1 MAVRPYWVKE
11 TVWIANERLL
21 ANIVLTRIAA
31 APTEERRDRMSNR
44 KQPSGAQNR
53 KRKAE
58 QTSVGEKAD
67 GIEPAA
73 VSDIGISDVNCGDP
87 ATWPDTCNN
96 VLRQL
101 LVQHGP
107 QHISSYNFPKDSKN
121 RRFSPIHYKRRLS
134 NGEENTTA
142 ILSVHERSTEHIDNY
157 QTWRELELR
166 LKQGKTIDH
175 IEQQSLKQEEKY
187 WQNFL
192 ERLIALSR
200 VLAVQNLAFRGT
212 NESLYSPNNG
222 NFLKLVE
229 FLALFDPVMNEHL
242 RRIKNKETMVHY
254 LGKRIQ
260 NELIQ
265 LLASAIKEKILA
277 EVKLAKYFSI
287 ISDCTPDISHIEQL
301 TTILRYVDIKK
312 EPEVLVSIMKDL
324 TIKPLSETRW
334 ESRIDAL
341 KPLRYHLADIYD
353 ALLEIY
359 EDTNLKG
366 SSGSSTRVEAK
377 ELADAVS
384 KYEFVVSLVTWYNIL
399 FEVNITSKHFQDKD
413 ADLNSATKQLEATK
427 SYLLSC
433 RCDDGFQKVLVDATE
448 VAQDLEIEP
457 QFEKKQSRK
466 RRKKRLFDYEAH
478 EESLE
483 DPSQTFKV
491 EFYYSVLDMAI
502 QSVEERFHQ
511 LHSYKAIFGFLY
523 DIHGIKNA
531 PNADILHDCQNLEKS
546 LTHNGHHDIDARDLC
561 SELKAVSRRLTKP
574 MLPQAA
580 LCFIF
585 EQKLQDSVPN
595 VVIAHRILLTLPVS
609 VASGERSFSK
619 LKLIKTYL
627 RSTMLQQ
634 RLVGL
639 ATISIENEEASNL
652 DLAKLVEK
660 FASLKARKLEL
671 LSENI
676 VVGGAMLSAAAQRL
690 LASSSSPLRMERSSA
705 SRRTENVH
713 IVRLNEYLPNNDSFS
728 VKKDPRVKRYSDG
741 EGGSADA
748 VDTVTGRR
756 QAMWK
761 PGV

>member
-1 MAVRPYWVKE
+1 
-11 TVWIANERLL
+11 
-21 ANIVLTRIAA
+21 
-31 APTEERRDRMSNR
+31 
-44 KQPSGAQNR
+44 
-53 KRKAE
+53 
-58 QTSVGEKAD
+58 
-67 GIEPAA
+67 
-73 VSDIGISDVNCGDP
+73 
-87 ATWPDTCNN
+87 
-96 VLRQL
+96 
-101 LVQHGP
+101 
-107 QHISSYNFPKDSKN
+107 
-121 RRFSPIHYKRRLS
+121 
-134 NGEENTTA
+134 
-142 ILSVHERSTEHIDNY
+142 
-157 QTWRELELR
+157 
-166 LKQGKTIDH
+166 
-175 IEQQSLKQEEKY
+175 
-187 WQNFL
+187 
-192 ERLIALSR
+192 
-200 VLAVQNLAFRGT
+200 
-212 NESLYSPNNG
+212 
-222 NFLKLVE
+222 
-229 FLALFDPVMNEHL
+229 
-242 RRIKNKETMVHY
+242 MVHY

-277 EVKLAKYFSI
+277 DVKLAKYFSI
-287 ISDCTPDISHIEQL
+287 ILDCTPDISHIEQL
-301 TTILRYVDIKK
+301 TMILRYVDIKK
-312 EPEVLVSIMKDL
+312 EPEVSQHQVCIKESFLGFVPLKETTGAFMTETLVDELQNVGLQIDNLRGQGYDNGSNMKEKHNGVQQRVLDMNPRAFFVPCSAHSLKLVVNDAVKCCLQATKFFGIVQHLYNFFSTSTHRWQVLVSIIKDL
-324 TIKPLSETRW
+324 TIKPLNETRW

-377 ELADAVS
+377 GLADAVS

-399 FEVNITSKHFQDKD
+399 FEVNITSKHLQDKD

-457 QFEKKQSRK
+457 QFEKEQSRK

-483 DPSQTFKV
+483 DSSQKFKV

-531 PNADILHDCQNLEKS
+531 PTADILHDCQNLEKS

-595 VVIAHRILLTLPVS
+595 VVIALRILLTLPVS

-660 FASLKARKLEL
+660 FASLKARKVEL
-671 LSENI
+671 
-676 VVGGAMLSAAAQRL
+676 
-690 LASSSSPLRMERSSA
+690 
-705 SRRTENVH
+705 
-713 IVRLNEYLPNNDSFS
+713 
-728 VKKDPRVKRYSDG
+728 
-741 EGGSADA
+741 
-748 VDTVTGRR
+748 
-756 QAMWK
+756 
-761 PGV
+761 

>member
-1 MAVRPYWVKE
+1 MGPVFHLEAIMEQWDFP
-11 TVWIANERLL
+11 
-21 ANIVLTRIAA
+21 NINSKKRRRHSG
-31 APTEERRDRMSNR
+31 EE
-44 KQPSGAQNR
+44 GHR
-53 KRKAE
+53 KRGRVDIAFKSWDTFLVEFSKVKKTFDRNMEIRDARKDLRFYVLHTVMKKRFWNHVDGLKQE
-58 QTSVGEKAD
+58 HCKVDVVQTSVGEKAD

-73 VSDIGISDVNCGDP
+73 VSDIGISDVNYGDP

-121 RRFSPIHYKRRLS
+121 RKFSPIYYKRRLS
-134 NGEENTTA
+134 N
-142 ILSVHERSTEHIDNY
+142 
-157 QTWRELELR
+157 
-166 LKQGKTIDH
+166 
-175 IEQQSLKQEEKY
+175 
-187 WQNFL
+187 
-192 ERLIALSR
+192 
-200 VLAVQNLAFRGT
+200 
-212 NESLYSPNNG
+212 
-222 NFLKLVE
+222 
-229 FLALFDPVMNEHL
+229 ALFDPVMNEHL

-287 ISDCTPDISHIEQL
+287 ILDCTPDISHIEQL
-301 TTILRYVDIKK
+301 TMILRYVDIKK
-312 EPEVLVSIMKDL
+312 EPEVSQHQVCIKEFFLGFVPLKETTGGFMTETLVDELQNVGLQIDNVRGQGYDNGSNMKGKHNGAQQRVLDMNPRAFFVPCSAHSLNLVVLVSIMKDL

-353 ALLEIY
+353 ALLKIY
-359 EDTNLKG
+359 EDTNIKG
-366 SSGSSTRVEAK
+366 SSGSLTRVEAK

-384 KYEFVVSLVTWYNIL
+384 KYEFVVSLVTWYSIL
-399 FEVNITSKHFQDKD
+399 FEVNITSKYLQDKD

-433 RCDDGFQKVLVDATE
+433 RCDDSFQKVLVDATE

-561 SELKAVSRRLTKP
+561 SELKAVSRRLMKP

-595 VVIAHRILLTLPVS
+595 VMIALKILLTLPVS

-639 ATISIENEEASNL
+639 ATISIENEETSNL
-652 DLAKLVEK
+652 DLAKLAEK
-660 FASLKARKLEL
+660 FASLKARKVEL
-671 LSENI
+671 
-676 VVGGAMLSAAAQRL
+676 
-690 LASSSSPLRMERSSA
+690 
-705 SRRTENVH
+705 
-713 IVRLNEYLPNNDSFS
+713 
-728 VKKDPRVKRYSDG
+728 
-741 EGGSADA
+741 
-748 VDTVTGRR
+748 
-756 QAMWK
+756 
-761 PGV
+761 

>member
-1 MAVRPYWVKE
+1 MHRYS
-11 TVWIANERLL
+11 
-21 ANIVLTRIAA
+21 VLTWTSRQLK
-31 APTEERRDRMSNR
+31 RRRHHRMGSL
-44 KQPSGAQNR
+44 
-53 KRKAE
+53 
-58 QTSVGEKAD
+58 D
-67 GIEPAA
+67 
-73 VSDIGISDVNCGDP
+73 
-87 ATWPDTCNN
+87 PDTVTHTHLFILEATKHFHSVERQRYRSNDKFLQISFARDPQPPETTGAFMTETLVDKLQN
-96 VLRQL
+96 VGLQ
-101 LVQHGP
+101 
-107 QHISSYNFPKDSKN
+107 
-121 RRFSPIHYKRRLS
+121 
-134 NGEENTTA
+134 
-142 ILSVHERSTEHIDNY
+142 IDNV
-157 QTWRELELR
+157 RG
-166 LKQGKTIDH
+166 QGYDH
-175 IEQQSLKQEEKY
+175 GSNMKGKHNGVQQ
-187 WQNFL
+187 
-192 ERLIALSR
+192 R
-200 VLAVQNLAFRGT
+200 VLDMNPRAFFAPCSAH
-212 NESLYSPNNG
+212 SL
-222 NFLKLVE
+222 NFV
-229 FLALFDPVMNEHL
+229 
-242 RRIKNKETMVHY
+242 
-254 LGKRIQ
+254 
-260 NELIQ
+260 
-265 LLASAIKEKILA
+265 
-277 EVKLAKYFSI
+277 
-287 ISDCTPDISHIEQL
+287 
-301 TTILRYVDIKK
+301 
-312 EPEVLVSIMKDL
+312 VLVSIMKDL

-384 KYEFVVSLVTWYNIL
+384 KYEFVVSLVTWYSIL
-399 FEVNITSKHFQDKD
+399 FEVNITSKHLQDKD

-433 RCDDGFQKVLVDATE
+433 RCDDGFQKVLVDATK

-561 SELKAVSRRLTKP
+561 SELKAVSRRLMKP

-595 VVIAHRILLTLPVS
+595 VMIALKILLTLPVS
-609 VASGERSFSK
+609 VANGERSFSK

-639 ATISIENEEASNL
+639 ATISIENEETSNS

-660 FASLKARKLEL
+660 FASLKARKVEFQDQGCQ
-671 LSENI
+671 I
-676 VVGGAMLSAAAQRL
+676 
-690 LASSSSPLRMERSSA
+690 
-705 SRRTENVH
+705 TEAEKGQKQQK
-713 IVRLNEYLPNNDSFS
+713 NEPKRPNALQ
-728 VKKDPRVKRYSDG
+728 KKAKNM
-741 EGGSADA
+741 
-748 VDTVTGRR
+748 
-756 QAMWK
+756 Q
-761 PGV
+761 

>member
-1 MAVRPYWVKE
+1 
-11 TVWIANERLL
+11 
-21 ANIVLTRIAA
+21 
-31 APTEERRDRMSNR
+31 
-44 KQPSGAQNR
+44 
-53 KRKAE
+53 
-58 QTSVGEKAD
+58 
-67 GIEPAA
+67 
-73 VSDIGISDVNCGDP
+73 
-87 ATWPDTCNN
+87 
-96 VLRQL
+96 
-101 LVQHGP
+101 
-107 QHISSYNFPKDSKN
+107 
-121 RRFSPIHYKRRLS
+121 
-134 NGEENTTA
+134 
-142 ILSVHERSTEHIDNY
+142 
-157 QTWRELELR
+157 
-166 LKQGKTIDH
+166 
-175 IEQQSLKQEEKY
+175 
-187 WQNFL
+187 
-192 ERLIALSR
+192 
-200 VLAVQNLAFRGT
+200 
-212 NESLYSPNNG
+212 
-222 NFLKLVE
+222 
-229 FLALFDPVMNEHL
+229 
-242 RRIKNKETMVHY
+242 MVY
-254 LGKRIQ
+254 CLGKRIQ

-287 ISDCTPDISHIEQL
+287 ILDCTPDISHIEQL
-301 TTILRYVDIKK
+301 TMILRYVDIKK

-384 KYEFVVSLVTWYNIL
+384 KYEFAVSLATWYNIL
-399 FEVNITSKHFQDKD
+399 FEVNITSKHLQDKD

-448 VAQDLEIEP
+448 VAQELEIEP

-466 RRKKRLFDYEAH
+466 RQKKRLFDYEAH

-523 DIHGIKNA
+523 DIHGIKYA

-561 SELKAVSRRLTKP
+561 SELKAVSRCLTKP

-580 LCFIF
+580 LCFIS

-595 VVIAHRILLTLPVS
+595 VVIALRILLTLPVS

-619 LKLIKTYL
+619 LKLINTYL

-652 DLAKLVEK
+652 NLAELVGK
-660 FASLKARKLEL
+660 FASLKARRVEL
-671 LSENI
+671 WPCPRSPRWNHQGQQPGLDGDST
-676 VVGGAMLSAAAQRL
+676 VVKELDWYVIRSRDFFSAHL
-690 LASSSSPLRMERSSA
+690 L
-705 SRRTENVH
+705 
-713 IVRLNEYLPNNDSFS
+713 
-728 VKKDPRVKRYSDG
+728 RV
-741 EGGSADA
+741 
-748 VDTVTGRR
+748 VLV
-756 QAMWK
+756 
-761 PGV
+761 

>member
-1 MAVRPYWVKE
+1 
-11 TVWIANERLL
+11 
-21 ANIVLTRIAA
+21 
-31 APTEERRDRMSNR
+31 MSNR

-58 QTSVGEKAD
+58 QAKAVAKQEGSFFKYLSREKTSENGGKSAGSTNIEPTATLNTDCKVDVAQTSVGEKAD

-134 NGEENTTA
+134 NGEE
-142 ILSVHERSTEHIDNY
+142 VCRD
-157 QTWRELELR
+157 W
-166 LKQGKTIDH
+166 
-175 IEQQSLKQEEKY
+175 
-187 WQNFL
+187 
-192 ERLIALSR
+192 

-287 ISDCTPDISHIEQL
+287 ILDCTPDISHIEQL

-312 EPEVLVSIMKDL
+312 EPEVSQHQVCIKESFLSFVPLKETTGAFMTETLVDELQNVGLQIDNLRGQGSNMKGKHNGVQQRVLDMNPRAFFVPCSAHSLNLVVNDAVKCCLQATIFFGIVQHLYNFFSISTHRWQVLVSIMKDL

-483 DPSQTFKV
+483 DPSQTSKV
-491 EFYYSVLDMAI
+491 EF
-502 QSVEERFHQ
+502 
-511 LHSYKAIFGFLY
+511 
-523 DIHGIKNA
+523 
-531 PNADILHDCQNLEKS
+531 
-546 LTHNGHHDIDARDLC
+546 
-561 SELKAVSRRLTKP
+561 
-574 MLPQAA
+574 
-580 LCFIF
+580 
-585 EQKLQDSVPN
+585 
-595 VVIAHRILLTLPVS
+595 
-609 VASGERSFSK
+609 
-619 LKLIKTYL
+619 
-627 RSTMLQQ
+627 
-634 RLVGL
+634 
-639 ATISIENEEASNL
+639 
-652 DLAKLVEK
+652 
-660 FASLKARKLEL
+660 
-671 LSENI
+671 
-676 VVGGAMLSAAAQRL
+676 
-690 LASSSSPLRMERSSA
+690 
-705 SRRTENVH
+705 
-713 IVRLNEYLPNNDSFS
+713 
-728 VKKDPRVKRYSDG
+728 
-741 EGGSADA
+741 
-748 VDTVTGRR
+748 
-756 QAMWK
+756 
-761 PGV
+761 

>member
-1 MAVRPYWVKE
+1 MKE
-11 TVWIANERLL
+11 
-21 ANIVLTRIAA
+21 
-31 APTEERRDRMSNR
+31 
-44 KQPSGAQNR
+44 
-53 KRKAE
+53 
-58 QTSVGEKAD
+58 
-67 GIEPAA
+67 
-73 VSDIGISDVNCGDP
+73 
-87 ATWPDTCNN
+87 
-96 VLRQL
+96 
-101 LVQHGP
+101 
-107 QHISSYNFPKDSKN
+107 
-121 RRFSPIHYKRRLS
+121 
-134 NGEENTTA
+134 
-142 ILSVHERSTEHIDNY
+142 
-157 QTWRELELR
+157 
-166 LKQGKTIDH
+166 
-175 IEQQSLKQEEKY
+175 
-187 WQNFL
+187 
-192 ERLIALSR
+192 
-200 VLAVQNLAFRGT
+200 
-212 NESLYSPNNG
+212 
-222 NFLKLVE
+222 
-229 FLALFDPVMNEHL
+229 
-242 RRIKNKETMVHY
+242 
-254 LGKRIQ
+254 
-260 NELIQ
+260 
-265 LLASAIKEKILA
+265 
-277 EVKLAKYFSI
+277 
-287 ISDCTPDISHIEQL
+287 
-301 TTILRYVDIKK
+301 
-312 EPEVLVSIMKDL
+312 L

-399 FEVNITSKHFQDKD
+399 FEVNITSKHLQDKD

-502 QSVEERFHQ
+502 QSVEERFNQ

-580 LCFIF
+580 LCFMF
-585 EQKLQDSVPN
+585 KQKLQDSVPN
-595 VVIAHRILLTLPVS
+595 VVIALRILLTLPVS

-619 LKLIKTYL
+619 LKVINTYL
-627 RSTMLQQ
+627 RSTMLHQ

-660 FASLKARKLEL
+660 FASLKARKVEL
-671 LSENI
+671 
-676 VVGGAMLSAAAQRL
+676 
-690 LASSSSPLRMERSSA
+690 
-705 SRRTENVH
+705 
-713 IVRLNEYLPNNDSFS
+713 
-728 VKKDPRVKRYSDG
+728 
-741 EGGSADA
+741 
-748 VDTVTGRR
+748 
-756 QAMWK
+756 
-761 PGV
+761 

>member
-1 MAVRPYWVKE
+1 M
-11 TVWIANERLL
+11 
-21 ANIVLTRIAA
+21 
-31 APTEERRDRMSNR
+31 
-44 KQPSGAQNR
+44 
-53 KRKAE
+53 
-58 QTSVGEKAD
+58 
-67 GIEPAA
+67 
-73 VSDIGISDVNCGDP
+73 
-87 ATWPDTCNN
+87 
-96 VLRQL
+96 
-101 LVQHGP
+101 
-107 QHISSYNFPKDSKN
+107 
-121 RRFSPIHYKRRLS
+121 
-134 NGEENTTA
+134 
-142 ILSVHERSTEHIDNY
+142 
-157 QTWRELELR
+157 
-166 LKQGKTIDH
+166 KQGKTIDH

-187 WQNFL
+187 WQKIL

-277 EVKLAKYFSI
+277 DVKLAKYFSI
-287 ISDCTPDISHIEQL
+287 ILDCTPDISHIEQL
-301 TTILRYVDIKK
+301 TMILRYVDIKK
-312 EPEVLVSIMKDL
+312 EPEVSQHQVCIKESVLGFVPLKETTGAFMTETLVDELQNVGLQIDNLRGQGYDNGSNMKEKHNGVQQRVLDMNPRAFFVPCSAHSLKLVVNDAVKCCVQATKFFGIVQHLYNFFSTSTHRWQVLVSNIKGL
-324 TIKPLSETRW
+324 TIKPLNETRW

-377 ELADAVS
+377 GLADAVS

-399 FEVNITSKHFQDKD
+399 FEVNITSKHLQDKD

-457 QFEKKQSRK
+457 QFEKEQSRK

-483 DPSQTFKV
+483 DPSQKFKV
-491 EFYYSVLDMAI
+491 EFYYSILDMAI

-523 DIHGIKNA
+523 DIHEIKNA
-531 PNADILHDCQNLEKS
+531 PTADILHDCQNLEKS

-595 VVIAHRILLTLPVS
+595 VVIALRILLTLPVS

-660 FASLKARKLEL
+660 FASLKARKVEL
-671 LSENI
+671 
-676 VVGGAMLSAAAQRL
+676 
-690 LASSSSPLRMERSSA
+690 
-705 SRRTENVH
+705 
-713 IVRLNEYLPNNDSFS
+713 
-728 VKKDPRVKRYSDG
+728 
-741 EGGSADA
+741 
-748 VDTVTGRR
+748 
-756 QAMWK
+756 
-761 PGV
+761 